1 MRHPPTHTVYLS
13 SLGFINSWAKTTP
26 ATKSESDICKIKD
39 LMGLPH
45 NAFPGIWC
53 PRWVAGRATS
63 SFHRVPPVS
72 LASTASGEAVVAA
85 GGGGDE
91 DRLS

>member
-1 MRHPPTHTVYLS
+1 MYLS

-26 ATKSESDICKIKD
+26 ATKSESDIGKIKD

-72 LASTASGEAVVAA
+72 LAAASGGALVAG

>member
-1 MRHPPTHTVYLS
+1 
-13 SLGFINSWAKTTP
+13 
-26 ATKSESDICKIKD
+26 
-39 LMGLPH
+39 MGLPH

-72 LASTASGEAVVAA
+72 LAAASGGAVVAA